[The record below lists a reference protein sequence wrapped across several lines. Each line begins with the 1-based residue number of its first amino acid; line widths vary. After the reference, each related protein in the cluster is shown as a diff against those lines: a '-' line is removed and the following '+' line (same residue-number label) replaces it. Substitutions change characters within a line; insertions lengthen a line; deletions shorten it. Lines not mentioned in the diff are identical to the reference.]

1 MGSKVILLCIA
12 LSAVQA
18 VHAQIWE
25 FGVDNLPTA
34 IVVSVFKGSFTLFQK
49 EQKIQLIVPPC
60 HILTYVNVE
69 VNNFFSTPE
78 VHYNTQTHVV
88 TITYSL
94 LQLSPS
100 RFTIIAKGVVQN
112 GCNVQRQQQLPPAQQ
127 APPQGRQGPRPIQH
141 GSYRQY

>member
-12 LSAVQA
+12 LSAVHA

-25 FGVDNLPTA
+25 FGVDTLPAA
-34 IVVSVFKGSFTLFQK
+34 IIVSVYKGSFTLFQK

-60 HILTYVNVE
+60 HVLTYVNVE
-69 VNNFFSTPE
+69 VNNFFSTPK
-78 VHYNTQTHVV
+78 VHLNKDTYVV

-100 RFTIIAKGVVQN
+100 RFTIVAKGVAQN
-112 GCNVQRQQQLPPAQQ
+112 GCNVQQQHSVPPPQQAQQ
-127 APPQGRQGPRPIQH
+127 NMVGPRPVQQS
-141 GSYRQY
+141 SYRHY